1 MKAEMGLEL
10 VERESK
16 GAGAANEPVVITGE
30 HYGLTLRSEKLH
42 RRQMKRVQGSYRL
55 RERFQCSCEYRRS
68 QFYQSQATQKRAD
81 FVCVRSGQFARVN
94 PGPNL
99 ILDQPAGNQRLLP
112 ETVGRC
118 TVFRQEVSERDRSIE
133 INQRSLRSCSS
144 SFFSFR
150 KDVTGLRG
158 GGVDAASA
166 GGVIQAFADCFGQ
179 QGIGQHGAS
188 RGFGRNDFRNDPI
201 PVGDEDR
208 LSAFGEANIFAEF
221 ILEDL
226 QTDRFHNQ

>member
-1 MKAEMGLEL
+1 
-10 VERESK
+10 
-16 GAGAANEPVVITGE
+16 
-30 HYGLTLRSEKLH
+30 
-42 RRQMKRVQGSYRL
+42 
-55 RERFQCSCEYRRS
+55 
-68 QFYQSQATQKRAD
+68 
-81 FVCVRSGQFARVN
+81 
-94 PGPNL
+94 
-99 ILDQPAGNQRLLP
+99 
-112 ETVGRC
+112 
-118 TVFRQEVSERDRSIE
+118 VSERDGGIE

-179 QGIGQHGAS
+179 QSIGQHGAS

>member
-16 GAGAANEPVVITGE
+16 GAGAANEPVVITCE
-30 HYGLTLRSEKLH
+30 RYGLTLHSKKFR

-55 RERFQCSCEYRRS
+55 REGFQRSCEYGRS
-68 QFYQSQATQKRAD
+68 EFYQGQATQQRAN
-81 FVCVRSGQFARVN
+81 FVGVRSRQFARVN

-99 ILDQPAGNQRLLP
+99 ILDEPAGNQRLLP
-112 ETVGRC
+112 QAVGRC

-144 SFFSFR
+144 SFFSLR

-188 RGFGRNDFRNDPI
+188 RGFGRNDFCNDPI
-201 PVGDEDR
+201 PVGNEDR

-221 ILEDL
+221 ILQDL

>member
-1 MKAEMGLEL
+1 MELEL

-16 GAGAANEPVVITGE
+16 GAGAANEPVVITCE
-30 HYGLTLRSEKLH
+30 RYGLTLHSKKFR

-55 RERFQCSCEYRRS
+55 REGFQRSCEYGRS
-68 QFYQSQATQKRAD
+68 EFYQGQATQQRAN
-81 FVCVRSGQFARVN
+81 FVGVRSRQFARVN

-99 ILDQPAGNQRLLP
+99 ILDEPAGNQRLLP
-112 ETVGRC
+112 QAVGRC
-118 TVFRQEVSERDRSIE
+118 TVFRQEVSERDRGIE

>member
-1 MKAEMGLEL
+1 MELEL

-16 GAGAANEPVVITGE
+16 GAGAANEPVVITCE
-30 HYGLTLRSEKLH
+30 RYGLTLHSKKFR

-55 RERFQCSCEYRRS
+55 REGFQRSCEYGRS
-68 QFYQSQATQKRAD
+68 EFYQGQATQQRAN
-81 FVCVRSGQFARVN
+81 FVGVRSRQFARVN

-99 ILDQPAGNQRLLP
+99 ILDEPAGNQRLLP
-112 ETVGRC
+112 QAVGRC

>member
-1 MKAEMGLEL
+1 MELEL

-16 GAGAANEPVVITGE
+16 GAGAANEPVVITCE
-30 HYGLTLRSEKLH
+30 RYGLTLHSKKFR

-55 RERFQCSCEYRRS
+55 REGFQRSCEYGRS
-68 QFYQSQATQKRAD
+68 EFYQGQATQQRAN
-81 FVCVRSGQFARVN
+81 FVGVRSRQFARVN

-99 ILDQPAGNQRLLP
+99 ILDEPAGNQRLLP
-112 ETVGRC
+112 QAVGRC

-179 QGIGQHGAS
+179 QGIGQHRAS
-188 RGFGRNDFRNDPI
+188 RCLGRNDFRDDSI